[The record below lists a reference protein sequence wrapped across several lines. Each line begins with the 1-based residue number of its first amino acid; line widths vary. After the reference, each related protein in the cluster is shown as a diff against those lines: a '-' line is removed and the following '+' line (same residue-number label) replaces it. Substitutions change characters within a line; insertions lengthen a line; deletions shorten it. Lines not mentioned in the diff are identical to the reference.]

1 MLCLI
6 LSNALLSVLSVAF
19 AFGVK
24 AVIDGAVG
32 RDKDKLVFGIIFI
45 ISIVILQFIFRLIT
59 GGLIENIRGKLE
71 IAYKSRIFSKILT
84 KKYAAIQEYHSGELM
99 NRLTQDVSVVAD
111 GVTSIVPS
119 VAASVVRLICA
130 VAALV
135 ALDRVFA
142 IAFVV
147 AGALV
152 FIILGVLRGKLKSL
166 HKKSLESDGAV
177 RSFMQESVENSLA
190 LKVFSIND
198 KIEKKS
204 DELQTENF
212 KWKMRRKN
220 YAVFGSAAYNLI
232 FSAGYLFAL
241 IYGGA
246 CIFNGTGLSYGD
258 LSAILQ
264 LVNNVQV
271 PFASLSSAFPKYY
284 AMIASAERLIEI
296 ERLEEETVGETVTAT
311 AGAATELAGEKA
323 GGIVGGAAIK
333 DGEKTGAAGKTATK
347 KDAARLYG
355 EMRAIVAEDLSF
367 SYGREQVFKGASARI
382 EKGDFVAVTGAS
394 GIGKSTFVK
403 LMLGVYD
410 LGGGEIYFDTE
421 SGKIP
426 ANASTRA
433 LFSYVPQ
440 GNMLFSGTLL
450 ENVTFINDE
459 ATDEEIARALEIGC
473 VKDFLG
479 ELPEGLNTKVGE
491 NGVGLSEGQIQRVA
505 IARAVLT
512 GAPIILLDEA
522 TSALDA
528 ETELKVLRGL
538 KELKDKTL
546 IFISHKAAALSIC
559 NKELRVSRGKFAIK
573 ELKREQKDETE
584 D

>member
-1 MLCLI
+1 MKANGVKNKKGAIGWLFKNSKGQRGKTLCLI
-6 LSNALLSVLSVAF
+6 FVNAVLSVLSVAF
-19 AFGVK
+19 AFAVK
-24 AVIDGAVG
+24 AVVDGATS
-32 RDKDKLVFGIIFI
+32 RDKDKLILGIIVI
-45 ISIVILQFIFRLIT
+45 IAIVLLQFIFRLLS
-59 GGLIENIRGKLE
+59 GGLAEHIRGKLE
-71 IAYKSRIFSKILT
+71 IAYKSRVFSKILN

-99 NRLTQDVSVVAD
+99 NRLTQDVAVVAD

-119 VAASVVRLICA
+119 ATAAIVRLICA

-135 ALDRVFA
+135 ALDWIFA

-147 AGALV
+147 AGSLV
-152 FIILGVLRGKLKSL
+152 FMILGILRGKLKSL
-166 HKKSLESDGAV
+166 HKKSLETDGVV

-190 LKVFSIND
+190 LKVFSVND

-204 DELQTENF
+204 EELQENNF
-212 KWKMRRKN
+212 RWKMRRKN

-241 IYGGA
+241 IYGGF
-246 CIFNGTGLSYGD
+246 CIFRGTGLTYGD

-271 PFASLSSAFPKYY
+271 PFASLSSALPKYY
-284 AMIASAERLIEI
+284 ATIASAERLIE
-296 ERLEEETVGETVTAT
+296 LEELEDEPC
-311 AGAATELAGEKA
+311 GEKA
-323 GGIVGGAAIK
+323 DCAK
-333 DGEKTGAAGKTATK
+333 
-347 KDAARLYG
+347 LYAQT
-355 EMRAIVAEDLSF
+355 RAIVADNLSF
-367 SYGREQVFKGASARI
+367 SYGREQVFKGACARI
-382 EKGDFVAVTGAS
+382 EKGDFVAITGAS

-410 LGGGEIYFDTE
+410 LSGGGIYFDTE
-421 SGKIP
+421 NGKVP
-426 ANASTRA
+426 ADASTRT

-450 ENVTFINDE
+450 ENVTFINE
-459 ATDEEIARALEIGC
+459 TAGEEEIDRALETGC
-473 VKDFLG
+473 VKDFLKD
-479 ELPEGLNTKVGE
+479 LPEGLETKVGE

-505 IARAVLT
+505 IARAVLAD
-512 GAPIILLDEA
+512 APIILLDEA

-528 ETELKVLRGL
+528 ETELKVLKGL

-559 NKELRVSRGKFAIK
+559 NKELRVFRGKFTMKEIK
-573 ELKREQKDETE
+573 KERTE
-584 D
+584 A

>member
-19 AFGVK
+19 AFAVK

-45 ISIVILQFIFRLIT
+45 ISIVILQFVFRLIT
-59 GGLIENIRGKLE
+59 GGLTENIRGKLE

-135 ALDRVFA
+135 ALDWIFA

-204 DELQTENF
+204 DELQNENF
-212 KWKMRRKN
+212 RWKMRRKN

-246 CIFNGTGLSYGD
+246 CIFNGTGLTYGD

-311 AGAATELAGEKA
+311 AGAATEKATEKTGETA
-323 GGIVGGAAIK
+323 GGIVGGAARK
-333 DGEKTGAAGKTATK
+333 NATK

-367 SYGREQVFKGASARI
+367 SYGREQVFKGAYARI

-421 SGKIP
+421 NGKIP

-573 ELKREQKDETE
+573 ELKNETE

>member
-32 RDKDKLVFGIIFI
+32 CDKDKLVFGIIFI
-45 ISIVILQFIFRLIT
+45 ISIVILQFVFRLIT

-135 ALDRVFA
+135 ALDWIFA

-204 DELQTENF
+204 DELQNENF
-212 KWKMRRKN
+212 RWKMRRKN

-296 ERLEEETVGETVTAT
+296 ERLEEETVGEIETAT

-323 GGIVGGAAIK
+323 EKVGAAIK
-333 DGEKTGAAGKTATK
+333 DGEKVGAAGKTATK

-421 SGKIP
+421 NGKIP

-450 ENVTFINDE
+450 ENVTFINE
-459 ATDEEIARALEIGC
+459 KATDDEIARALEIGC

-538 KELKDKTL
+538 KGLEDKTL

-573 ELKREQKDETE
+573 ELKNETE
-584 D
+584 G

>member
-1 MLCLI
+1 MKNAEKKRKKSAIAWLYANAKGQRGKMLCLI
-6 LSNALLSVLSVAF
+6 LANAFLSVLSVAF
-19 AFGVK
+19 AF
-24 AVIDGAVG
+24 AVREVVNGAVVSD
-32 RDKDKLVFGIIFI
+32 RDKLIFGIIFI
-45 ISIVILQFIFRLIT
+45 ISIVLLQFLFRLIA
-59 GGLIENIRGKLE
+59 GGLTEHIRAKLE
-71 IAYKSRIFSKILT
+71 IAYKSRVFSKILT

-111 GVTSIVPS
+111 GVTSVVPS
-119 VAASVVRLICA
+119 AVAAVVRLVCA
-130 VAALV
+130 VVALV
-135 ALDRVFA
+135 TLDWVFA

-190 LKVFSIND
+190 LKVFSVND

-204 DELQTENF
+204 DELQNENF

-241 IYGGA
+241 IYGGV
-246 CIFNGTGLSYGD
+246 CIFRGTGLTYGD
-258 LSAILQ
+258 LTAILQ

-284 AMIASAERLIEI
+284 ATVASAERLIE
-296 ERLEEETVGETVTAT
+296 LEELDEEAHEEG
-311 AGAATELAGEKA
+311 
-323 GGIVGGAAIK
+323 
-333 DGEKTGAAGKTATK
+333 TK
-347 KDAARLYG
+347 KDAARLYDKI
-355 EMRAIVAEDLSF
+355 RALVAEDVSF

-394 GIGKSTFVK
+394 GIGKSTLIK
-403 LMLGVYD
+403 LTLGVYD
-410 LGGGEIYFDTE
+410 VGGGEIYFD
-421 SGKIP
+421 SSDGKIP
-426 ANASTRA
+426 ANASTRP

-450 ENVTFINDE
+450 ENVTFINDG
-459 ATDEEIARALEIGC
+459 ASEEDIDRALEIGC
-473 VKDFLG
+473 VKDFLKD
-479 ELPEGLNTKVGE
+479 LPDGLNTKVGE

-538 KELKDKTL
+538 KELKGKTL
-546 IFISHKAAALSIC
+546 IFISHRAAALAIC
-559 NKELRVSRGKFAIK
+559 NKELRVSRGKFAMK
-573 ELKREQKDETE
+573 ELKNEAE